1 MPEDEV
7 ELVDSPVRVGVDDL
21 VVELE
26 AVDVGVIAAVVVTVT
41 VWVRDEEE
49 VDEGLIDS
57 EQVPVALK
65 EEALVALGDEEQ
77 EGLEELELV
86 LVLAGELELVMVDVG
101 ERVLGPLGVGVVD
114 TDGVALL
121 EADVVGVGV
130 ARLRS

>member
-7 ELVDSPVRVGVDDL
+7 ELEDSPVQVGIDDL

-26 AVDVGVIAAVVVTVT
+26 AVDVGVIAALVVTVT
-41 VWVRDEEE
+41 V
-49 VDEGLIDS
+49 
-57 EQVPVALK
+57 PVTLK